1 MYYSDIFYFLTI
13 VLFFVSLIASG
24 VVKSRFRKYAKD
36 QTANG
41 MTGAMAAERILR
53 ANGIYDVTIQ
63 QVSGTLSD
71 NYNPTN
77 NTLNLSTEVFGGNNV
92 SAVAVAA
99 HECGHAIQHAQAY
112 PLLML
117 RKSLVP
123 VCNIGSMGS
132 YIAILLGILFSM
144 SGLITLG
151 AVLFSGIVLFN
162 LITLPVEV
170 DASRRALAE
179 VERLNL
185 LTDEELAGGKKV
197 LFAAG
202 MTYFISLVA
211 SIVQLLRLLSLANRS
226 RRKAAH
232 IPRIGYNYK
241 NRQPLSAVSR
251 TLTGS
256 RGCLFSAWPE
266 ALRPG
271 RSSVFDAWPCPARYR
286 SRGWRESSY
295 AGSCRSVR
303 PCARSQSAP
312 AAGFS

>member
-24 VVKSRFRKYAKD
+24 VVKSRFRKYAKN

-71 NYNPTN
+71 NYNPAN
-77 NTLNLSTEVFGGNNV
+77 NTLNLSTEVYGGNNV

-211 SIVQLLRLLSLANRS
+211 SIVQLLRLLSLANR
-226 RRKAAH
+226 RR
-232 IPRIGYNYK
+232 
-241 NRQPLSAVSR
+241 
-251 TLTGS
+251 
-256 RGCLFSAWPE
+256 
-266 ALRPG
+266 
-271 RSSVFDAWPCPARYR
+271 
-286 SRGWRESSY
+286 
-295 AGSCRSVR
+295 
-303 PCARSQSAP
+303 
-312 AAGFS
+312 

>member
-1 MYYSDIFYFLTI
+1 MYYSDIFYLLTI

-24 VVKSRFRKYAKD
+24 VVKNRFRKYAKD

-211 SIVQLLRLLSLANRS
+211 SIVQLLRLLSLANR
-226 RRKAAH
+226 RR
-232 IPRIGYNYK
+232 
-241 NRQPLSAVSR
+241 
-251 TLTGS
+251 
-256 RGCLFSAWPE
+256 
-266 ALRPG
+266 
-271 RSSVFDAWPCPARYR
+271 
-286 SRGWRESSY
+286 
-295 AGSCRSVR
+295 
-303 PCARSQSAP
+303 
-312 AAGFS
+312 

>member
-13 VLFFVSLIASG
+13 VLFFVSLIASS

-71 NYNPTN
+71 NYNPAN
-77 NTLNLSTEVFGGNNV
+77 NTLNLSTEVYGGNNV

-185 LTDEELAGGKKV
+185 LTDEELTGGKKV

-211 SIVQLLRLLSLANRS
+211 SIVQLLRLLSLANR
-226 RRKAAH
+226 RR
-232 IPRIGYNYK
+232 
-241 NRQPLSAVSR
+241 
-251 TLTGS
+251 
-256 RGCLFSAWPE
+256 
-266 ALRPG
+266 
-271 RSSVFDAWPCPARYR
+271 
-286 SRGWRESSY
+286 
-295 AGSCRSVR
+295 
-303 PCARSQSAP
+303 
-312 AAGFS
+312 

>member
-77 NTLNLSTEVFGGNNV
+77 NTLNLSNEVFGGNNV

-170 DASRRALAE
+170 NASRRALAE

-211 SIVQLLRLLSLANRS
+211 SIVQLLRLLSLANR
-226 RRKAAH
+226 RR
-232 IPRIGYNYK
+232 
-241 NRQPLSAVSR
+241 
-251 TLTGS
+251 
-256 RGCLFSAWPE
+256 
-266 ALRPG
+266 
-271 RSSVFDAWPCPARYR
+271 
-286 SRGWRESSY
+286 
-295 AGSCRSVR
+295 
-303 PCARSQSAP
+303 
-312 AAGFS
+312 

>member
-202 MTYFISLVA
+202 MTYFISLMA
-211 SIVQLLRLLSLANRS
+211 SIVQLLRLLSLANR
-226 RRKAAH
+226 RR
-232 IPRIGYNYK
+232 
-241 NRQPLSAVSR
+241 
-251 TLTGS
+251 
-256 RGCLFSAWPE
+256 
-266 ALRPG
+266 
-271 RSSVFDAWPCPARYR
+271 
-286 SRGWRESSY
+286 
-295 AGSCRSVR
+295 
-303 PCARSQSAP
+303 
-312 AAGFS
+312 

>member
-36 QTANG
+36 LTANG

-170 DASRRALAE
+170 NASRRALAE

-211 SIVQLLRLLSLANRS
+211 SIVQLLRLLSLANR
-226 RRKAAH
+226 RR
-232 IPRIGYNYK
+232 
-241 NRQPLSAVSR
+241 
-251 TLTGS
+251 
-256 RGCLFSAWPE
+256 
-266 ALRPG
+266 
-271 RSSVFDAWPCPARYR
+271 
-286 SRGWRESSY
+286 
-295 AGSCRSVR
+295 
-303 PCARSQSAP
+303 
-312 AAGFS
+312 

>member
-77 NTLNLSTEVFGGNNV
+77 NTLNLSTEVYGGNNV

-132 YIAILLGILFSM
+132 YISILLGILFSM

-211 SIVQLLRLLSLANRS
+211 SIVQLLRLLSLANR
-226 RRKAAH
+226 RR
-232 IPRIGYNYK
+232 
-241 NRQPLSAVSR
+241 
-251 TLTGS
+251 
-256 RGCLFSAWPE
+256 
-266 ALRPG
+266 
-271 RSSVFDAWPCPARYR
+271 
-286 SRGWRESSY
+286 
-295 AGSCRSVR
+295 
-303 PCARSQSAP
+303 
-312 AAGFS
+312 